1 MTTTPS
7 QSHQNHYVESQA
19 YKDELGG
26 GRSMWN
32 SRGEFQLYFLQKMGL
47 LPDHDFL
54 DIGCGPIRAGEY
66 IIDYLN
72 QNKYTGI
79 DREYRYIYVSES
91 IVKQSEKLKSKSPIF
106 QNINSF
112 KLDTNFFSKKFDFM
126 FAFAVFKTTKAEEIF
141 DLIQTLEPHINI
153 GGKIIFTHLR
163 HFIKNNF
170 YLPKNLSL
178 KFNSI
183 LFNNAKEMEFY
194 YKGNIKNVKEWP
206 FGNDARVIFPI
217 MVLEKNNL

>member
-1 MTTTPS
+1 MTTVS
-7 QSHQNHYVESQA
+7 AQNHYIESQA

-26 GRSMWN
+26 GRSLWN

-54 DIGCGPIRAGEY
+54 DIGCGPIRGGEY

-79 DREYRYIYVSES
+79 DREYRYICVSES
-91 IVKQSEKLKSKSPIF
+91 IVNKSEKLKNKTPTF

-112 KLDTNFFSKKFDFM
+112 TLDVNFFSKMFDFM
-126 FAFAVFKTTKAEEIF
+126 FAFAVFKTTASKEIF
-141 DLIQTLEPHINI
+141 DLIQKLEPYIKNE
-153 GGKIIFTHLR
+153 GKIIFTHLR
-163 HFIKNNF
+163 YFIKNNF
-170 YLPKNLSL
+170 ILPANLNS
-178 KFNSI
+178 KFKSI
-183 LFNNAKEMEFY
+183 LFNNAKELDFY
-194 YKGNIKNVKEWP
+194 YKGSIKNVKEWP